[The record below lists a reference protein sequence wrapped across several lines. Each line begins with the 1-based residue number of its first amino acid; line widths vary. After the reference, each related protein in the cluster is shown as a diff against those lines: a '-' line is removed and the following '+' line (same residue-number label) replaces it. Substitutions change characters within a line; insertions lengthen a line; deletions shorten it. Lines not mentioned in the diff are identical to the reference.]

1 MIEMV
6 GFRFTAGELNVNDVD
21 VGDAGGW
28 FSLLYRLLCTG
39 LSNDDSD
46 LLRLLI
52 LSGDDAEFVLSG
64 WRTLF
69 TSGTAS
75 KFNLFR
81 AGEYGLFSLSIND
94 DKSIKSSSIA
104 SKFDL
109 SCDGLHG
116 QGRGLDGGL
125 RLLKNEVSSVISKS
139 NLSKIKNKINF
150 LEHFGICRNIWYKNF
165 IEIEI

>member
-1 MIEMV
+1 M
-6 GFRFTAGELNVNDVD
+6 D

-52 LSGDDAEFVLSG
+52 RSGDSEFVLSG
-64 WRTLF
+64 WRTLSVLWF
-69 TSGTAS
+69 TRGIAS
-75 KFNLFR
+75 KFSLFL

-94 DKSIKSSSIA
+94 DKSMKSSSIE
-104 SKFDL
+104 SKLDL

-139 NLSKIKNKINF
+139 SLSREKKIN
-150 LEHFGICRNIWYKNF
+150 
-165 IEIEI
+165 